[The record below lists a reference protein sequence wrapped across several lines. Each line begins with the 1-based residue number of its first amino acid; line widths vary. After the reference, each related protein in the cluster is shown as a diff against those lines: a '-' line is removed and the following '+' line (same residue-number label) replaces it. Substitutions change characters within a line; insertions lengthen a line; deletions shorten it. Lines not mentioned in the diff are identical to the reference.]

1 MVAQKLSERGVF
13 MTNISA
19 MRALAEL
26 SKLEESRNSA
36 SQSLPAENKFK
47 FSLFGFGFGAQTP
60 SPEDIPPEE
69 KGFNHKV

>member
-1 MVAQKLSERGVF
+1 

-26 SKLEESRNSA
+26 NKLEESRNSA
-36 SQSLPAENKFK
+36 NQAQPAENKFK
-47 FSLFGFGFGAQTP
+47 FSLFGFGFGAQTQAP
-60 SPEDIPPEE
+60 DDIPPKE